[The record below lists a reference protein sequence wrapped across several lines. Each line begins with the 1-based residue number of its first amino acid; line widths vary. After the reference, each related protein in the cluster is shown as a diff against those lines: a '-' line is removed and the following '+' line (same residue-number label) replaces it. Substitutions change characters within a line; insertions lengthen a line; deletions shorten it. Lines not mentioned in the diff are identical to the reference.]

1 MKTVNLHY
9 PEPVKRF
16 VSDWEC
22 AGVAVYPA
30 AGAVSQ
36 ALCFQRQSQ
45 IKRKERFRMGLC
57 RDPEVFTSLLG
68 FMSCCLYLMP
78 KNMN

>member
-1 MKTVNLHY
+1 MKTVSLHY
-9 PEPVKRF
+9 PEPAKRF

-45 IKRKERFRMGLC
+45 IKRKEGFRWVYAEIQKCSPHSLVLC
-57 RDPEVFTSLLG
+57 LAVYT
-68 FMSCCLYLMP
+68 
-78 KNMN
+78 